1 MNKILKSKTNKL
13 IILLYILFGIIAFM
27 VSQKSNLI
35 TQFDTSVFKLLS
47 FHNIYI
53 LKFFKFIT
61 NFGDTTNVIII
72 GLISCIWT
80 KNKYDRIF
88 LASSLIFNTSF
99 NYFVKNIF
107 QRPRPLLHHLVYAG
121 GYSFPS
127 GHTTAATTLAI
138 VLGFIV
144 YKNTKKRQLPIL
156 FGIIAVLVM
165 LSRIILH
172 VHFPSDIVGG
182 MLLATANTLLIKQI
196 IFDTHV
202 ITYDS

>member
-1 MNKILKSKTNKL
+1 MNKILKSKTNQL
-13 IILLYILFGIIAFM
+13 IVFLYILFGIVALL
-27 VSQKSNLI
+27 VHQNSNFI
-35 TQFDTSVFKLLS
+35 TQFDASIFKLLN
-47 FHNIYI
+47 FHNVFV
-53 LKFFKFIT
+53 LNFFKTIT

-72 GLISCIWT
+72 GLVSCIWI
-80 KNKYDRIF
+80 KNKPERLF
-88 LASSLIFNTSF
+88 LASTLIFNTSF
-99 NYFVKNIF
+99 NYLVKNIF
-107 QRPRPLLHHLVYAG
+107 HRTRPLLHHLVYAS

-138 VLGFIV
+138 VLGLIV
-144 YKNTKKRQLPIL
+144 YHNTKKRQFPIL

-182 MLLATANTLLIKQI
+182 MLLASANTLLIKQI
-196 IFDTHV
+196 IFDTRV